1 MESKRFMHPTDT
13 VRQGIIAGM
22 AGGLAEI
29 AWIASYGTL
38 TNRDTT
44 QVAQTISAVVAPMFP
59 GTVSISAPVAFGI
72 TIHMIAAV
80 LLGVALVFIWQWL
93 SDRYRR
99 AIDVYGFMLGALVAV
114 WAVNFFVVLPV
125 ISPFFMDL
133 NRSFV
138 DLIPYPVSLG
148 SKLLFGLAVAATLR
162 HRARDRSAMAHA

>member
-1 MESKRFMHPTDT
+1 MHPSGT
-13 VRQGIIAGM
+13 VRQGIIAGL

-29 AWIASYGTL
+29 AWVASYGTL
-38 TNRDTT
+38 TDCETT
-44 QVAQTISAVVAPMFP
+44 QVARTISAVVGPMIP

-72 TIHMIAAV
+72 TVHMIAAV
-80 LLGVALVFIWQWL
+80 FLGVALVFIWRWL
-93 SDRYRR
+93 SDRYRY

-114 WAVNFFVVLPV
+114 WAVNFFVVLPLM
-125 ISPFFMDL
+125 SPSFMDL

-148 SKLLFGLAVAATLR
+148 SKLLFGLAAATTLR